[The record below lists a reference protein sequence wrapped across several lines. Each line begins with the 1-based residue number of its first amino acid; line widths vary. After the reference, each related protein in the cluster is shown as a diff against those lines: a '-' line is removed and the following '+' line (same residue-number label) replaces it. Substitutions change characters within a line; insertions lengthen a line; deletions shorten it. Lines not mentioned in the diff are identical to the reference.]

1 MAESLLNVALR
12 VVEPDILQKIFVR
25 CLGSNI
31 AWRDSRS
38 LLDPVKFCL
47 HD

>member
-12 VVEPDILQKIFVR
+12 VVEPDIVQKIFVR
-25 CLGSNI
+25 WLGSTI
-31 AWRDSRS
+31 AWGDSRS
-38 LLDPVKFCL
+38 LLDQVKFCL